1 MGHFSVVLE
10 LAVFKFVEA
19 DKALGVVLQLD
30 ENPLGRH
37 AADDAGVALPQVGL
51 HILGDIAVLGGALP
65 GDGPH
70 LCLGGL
76 GRGQGRELAV
86 AALEGGLVRPG
97 HQAA

>member
-37 AADDAGVALPQVGL
+37 AADDAGVALPP
-51 HILGDIAVLGGALP
+51 GGPSYTRRYSNPRRSVPVTARTSVWE
-65 GDGPH
+65 DW
-70 LCLGGL
+70 
-76 GRGQGRELAV
+76 
-86 AALEGGLVRPG
+86 AAAKDVNSP
-97 HQAA
+97 